1 MITTPPVPHRCRRAN
16 HCPDRERAAD
26 GQVLGKAIPA
36 EDGLCPLCQTT
47 AALAILELPTD
58 YVELDMLLGRT
69 NTIGGPMVAGT
80 RELPIPI
87 RTSIEAV
94 QAAIL
99 HEVCCWAESVSEI
112 LRVTWDT
119 YGAGHSRPGFR
130 VQRGTRLLS
139 GAMSALL
146 ALRDVVHI
154 GWTPDD
160 QLESVER
167 DGVTGA
173 LVLLDLHHRTRA
185 VAGRTRLVHR
195 LPAPCPRCRCTALER
210 PDGHDI
216 ITCQSCERR
225 YSWDEYN
232 RLCNALSV
240 SREAAA

>member
-1 MITTPPVPHRCRRAN
+1 MIDMPPVPHRCRRGSR
-16 HCPDRERAAD
+16 CPDRERLTD
-26 GQVLGKAIPA
+26 GQVLGALIPA
-36 EDGLCPLCQTT
+36 EHGLCPVCQTT
-47 AALAILELPTD
+47 AGRAILELPTD

-69 NTIGGPMVAGT
+69 NTIGAPLVSGT

-99 HEVCCWAESVSEI
+99 HEVCCWAESTAEV

-130 VQRGTRLLS
+130 VQRGSRLLS
-139 GAMSALL
+139 SALSALL

-154 GWTPDD
+154 GWTDD
-160 QLESVER
+160 DRLEPLER

-195 LPAPCPRCRCTALER
+195 LPAPCPRCQCTALER
-210 PDGHDI
+210 VDGDDVI
-216 ITCQSCERR
+216 DCRSCERR

-232 RLCNALSV
+232 RLCNALALSH
-240 SREAAA
+240 EAA